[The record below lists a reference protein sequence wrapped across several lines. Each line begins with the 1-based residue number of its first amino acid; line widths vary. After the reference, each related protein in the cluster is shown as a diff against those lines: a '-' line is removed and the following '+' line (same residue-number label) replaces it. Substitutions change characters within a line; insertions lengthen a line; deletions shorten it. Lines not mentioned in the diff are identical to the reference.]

1 MADNGTDAATI
12 YPGSVGGAPISQL
25 PLVVSVNGA
34 PTGQVFNPTNG
45 FKLRVGDQRLPA
57 KFIFDGEEGSINA
70 WTLSDPV
77 QTVARTKLQVPGAV
91 FKGLALSFFGH
102 HPALYAADAGNGRVW
117 VIDAHFH
124 VMATPGLF
132 RDRMLPD
139 GYKPFGIQAIGNRI
153 LVSYARFEPGEED
166 ESHGPGL
173 GFVDV
178 YTRNRAA
185 GAAADP
191 PRPPERPLGH
201 GAGAGRGFG
210 RFSGALLVGNF
221 GDGHINAYDMTTGE
235 RLGQLRRPNGHA
247 LAIEGLWGLRFGNG
261 VTGRATDLL
270 FSAGIDDEAH
280 GLVGKIRHVS

>member
-1 MADNGTDAATI
+1 
-12 YPGSVGGAPISQL
+12 
-25 PLVVSVNGA
+25 
-34 PTGQVFNPTNG
+34 
-45 FKLRVGDQRLPA
+45 
-57 KFIFDGEEGSINA
+57 
-70 WTLSDPV
+70 
-77 QTVARTKLQVPGAV
+77 
-91 FKGLALSFFGH
+91 
-102 HPALYAADAGNGRVW
+102 VW

-153 LVSYARFEPGEED
+153 VVSYARFEPGEED

-178 YTRNRAA
+178 YTRNGQLVQRLIRHDHLNAPWGMVQA
-185 GAAADP
+185 PA
-191 PRPPERPLGH
+191 
-201 GAGAGRGFG
+201 RGFG

-221 GDGHINAYDMTTGE
+221 GNGHINAYDMTTGE

-261 VTGRATDLL
+261 VTGSATDLL